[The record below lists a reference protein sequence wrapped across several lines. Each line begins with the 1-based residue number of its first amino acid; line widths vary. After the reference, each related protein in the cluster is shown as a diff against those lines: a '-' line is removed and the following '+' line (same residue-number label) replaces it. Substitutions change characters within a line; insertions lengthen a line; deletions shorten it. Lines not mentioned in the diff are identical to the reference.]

1 MRTVYQSIHINKTD
15 RKECPGKNC
24 VIQTCPLAE
33 KTMETQKKSKYYIA
47 AAVLFGILTLLSII
61 NLTRGIRLSFS
72 YVIGIALYAFLFV
85 VLVMAKRNILTAAA
99 FSVLLLY
106 RLYGF
111 IRGFF
116 NHSYFAWSWS
126 YGSGSDYVFNFLLVI
141 PPLLNLVGIAG
152 ITAIAYAEL
161 TDYLPAFREK
171 SRKLWFTPALCIFVS
186 AVLSMILTP
195 ILRGVRTLPYVNC
208 ILGAAI
214 LFSAAWI
221 VYPYKLTPD
230 QLRAE
235 AGADGCLSTEAYCSL
250 VKHVLLLMFTFG
262 IWWFIWVYRVT
273 RYLNCVKNEEPR
285 TPMAE
290 LLLCMFVPFY
300 QIFWVYK
307 SAQKIDKLANAKN
320 LSSDISTLCLIFA
333 IICGFVAPIIMQ
345 NKMNS
350 IITAK
355 AGAYSTVNEVHW
367 TQAETQAESAG
378 TDVVEEL
385 MRYKKLL
392 DSGVITQTEF
402 EAMKKILL
410 NL

>member
-1 MRTVYQSIHINKTD
+1 
-15 RKECPGKNC
+15 
-24 VIQTCPLAE
+24 
-33 KTMETQKKSKYYIA
+33 
-47 AAVLFGILTLLSII
+47 
-61 NLTRGIRLSFS
+61 
-72 YVIGIALYAFLFV
+72 
-85 VLVMAKRNILTAAA
+85 
-99 FSVLLLY
+99 
-106 RLYGF
+106 
-111 IRGFF
+111 
-116 NHSYFAWSWS
+116 
-126 YGSGSDYVFNFLLVI
+126 
-141 PPLLNLVGIAG
+141 
-152 ITAIAYAEL
+152 
-161 TDYLPAFREK
+161 
-171 SRKLWFTPALCIFVS
+171 
-186 AVLSMILTP
+186 
-195 ILRGVRTLPYVNC
+195 
-208 ILGAAI
+208 
-214 LFSAAWI
+214 
-221 VYPYKLTPD
+221 
-230 QLRAE
+230 
-235 AGADGCLSTEAYCSL
+235 
-250 VKHVLLLMFTFG
+250 
-262 IWWFIWVYRVT
+262 
-273 RYLNCVKNEEPR
+273 
-285 TPMAE
+285 MAE

-307 SAQKIDKLANAKN
+307 SAQIIDKLANAKN

>member
-1 MRTVYQSIHINKTD
+1 
-15 RKECPGKNC
+15 
-24 VIQTCPLAE
+24 
-33 KTMETQKKSKYYIA
+33 METQKKSKYYIA

-99 FSVLLLY
+99 FSLLLLY

-111 IRGFF
+111 IIGFF
-116 NHSYFAWSWS
+116 NHSYFAWSFS
-126 YGSGSDYVFNFLLVI
+126 SSSGSGYAFNFFLVI
-141 PPLLNLVGIAG
+141 PALLNLVGIAG

-171 SRKLWFTPALCIFVS
+171 ARKLWFTPALCIFVP

-195 ILRGVRTLPYVNC
+195 FFMGARTLSYVNSL

-214 LFSAAWI
+214 FFSAAWI
-221 VYPYKLTPD
+221 VYPYKLTPA
-230 QLRAE
+230 QLRAD
-235 AGADGCLSTEAYCSL
+235 AGAEGFLSTEAYCSL

-273 RYLNCVKNEEPR
+273 RYLNCVKDEEPR